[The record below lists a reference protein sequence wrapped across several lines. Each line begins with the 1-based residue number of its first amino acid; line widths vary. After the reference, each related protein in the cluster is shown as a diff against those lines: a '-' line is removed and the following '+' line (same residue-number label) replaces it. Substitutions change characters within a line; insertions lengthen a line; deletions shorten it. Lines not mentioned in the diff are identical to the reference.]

1 MRVLLLSRNRVVREL
16 VKLGLR
22 GVESLEL
29 EIPEPGSLP
38 RYDRYDLVFE
48 EDRYA
53 EELQL
58 LGLEHLLASR
68 RILLGERGAPAEKD
82 RYDRII
88 PKPFL
93 PEDIRAALSEAE
105 ESESPDTEESLDA
118 FAEIG
123 GGSEAE
129 TEVLDREEILRI
141 RRLLEGEVESEAA
154 PEPAE
159 VSVGAQ
165 RDFYDFDEFL
175 ELLERCKVKKL
186 RQLLQGSRIHLTIE
200 FPEEER

>member
-1 MRVLLLSRNRVVREL
+1 MRVLLLSRNRVVQEL

-22 GVESLEL
+22 GLDAVEL
-29 EIPEPGSLP
+29 EIPEPRSLP

-48 EDRYA
+48 EDHYA
-53 EELQL
+53 EELRA

-68 RILLGERGAPAEKD
+68 RILLGEMVEPAEKEF
-82 RYDRII
+82 YDRII

-93 PEDIRAALSEAE
+93 PEDIREAVLHTEEEAE
-105 ESESPDTEESLDA
+105 AFDEEVPLNS
-118 FAEIG
+118 FAGIE
-123 GGSEAE
+123 EETE

-141 RRLLEGEVESEAA
+141 RRLLEGEMESEASSE
-154 PEPAE
+154 PEE
-159 VSVGAQ
+159 TVGR
-165 RDFYDFDEFL
+165 RDSYDFEEFL
-175 ELLERCKVKKL
+175 DLLERCKVKKL